1 MLIIFFPQLWD
12 LSAGRLLTEF
22 KGHKGSVI
30 STRFHPKEFLLA
42 SGSSDRTAKIWDLE
56 SFQLLAEPSPEA
68 NTVGSVLFHPEGTA
82 LFSGSQDSLKVGR
95 QARREREKGREKD
108 KSKLISRGS
117 LHISQICH
125 LLYTVYPSL

>member
-1 MLIIFFPQLWD
+1 MAFNFVNKFFSPQLWD

-22 KGHKGSVI
+22 KGHKGSVTSI
-30 STRFHPKEFLLA
+30 RFHPKEFLLA
-42 SGSSDRTAKIWDLE
+42 SGSSDRTAKVWDLE

-95 QARREREKGREKD
+95 QARREREEGRERERDRERAQTNK
-108 KSKLISRGS
+108 
-117 LHISQICH
+117 
-125 LLYTVYPSL
+125 